1 MICFRPGEKASNE
14 VVGKPAEVQVAG
26 GEVAFAMKMVEES
39 VALQEFWKQAVWGLV
54 FGLTWNLKRS

>member
-1 MICFRPGEKASNE
+1 MICFRPGEKASNG

-39 VALQEFWKQAVWGLV
+39 EALQDQALSKE
-54 FGLTWNLKRS
+54 LYNCQT